1 MSQIQQCWNIPLQ
14 HILCTVW
21 DYVDIIFMDFSHK
34 KETIYF
40 LHLKKNHFIYFY
52 FI

>member
-14 HILCTVW
+14 HILGTVW

-40 LHLKKNHFIYFY
+40 LPLK
-52 FI
+52 